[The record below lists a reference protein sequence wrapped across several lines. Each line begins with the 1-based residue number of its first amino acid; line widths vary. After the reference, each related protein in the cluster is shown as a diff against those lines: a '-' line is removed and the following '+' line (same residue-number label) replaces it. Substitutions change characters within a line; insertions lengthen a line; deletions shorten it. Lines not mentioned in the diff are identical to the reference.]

1 MAAAAHAPRPA
12 LGRLRVAAVQM
23 HTVEGIPPGKFV
35 VVVKHEVAVPS
46 GWNLPYQLL
55 HFCRRG
61 FGFAYMHEVHLSLE
75 ELHYLC
81 SLSREE
87 VW

>member
-1 MAAAAHAPRPA
+1 
-12 LGRLRVAAVQM
+12 M
-23 HTVEGIPPGKFV
+23 HTVEGIPPGKFMV
-35 VVVKHEVAVPS
+35 VMKHELAVPS

-55 HFCRRG
+55 HFCCRG